1 MEFEH
6 LKSECDRLKSKL
18 DQAVRDK
25 HQLCRSF
32 ATELKKGDEVVNV
45 IIPLGMA
52 LSAEKNYNVLLH
64 KIMDGARS
72 ICHADGGTIY
82 IKEAS
87 HLHFKII
94 ENDTL
99 NIHWNE
105 FENSTS
111 TFPSIPIYDDVTGDI
126 NDKNVA
132 TLAAAEGKT
141 INIVDAYE
149 NKDFDFSGTKRFD
162 EANGYRS
169 KSFLTVPLKNHKD
182 EVIGVMQLINA
193 QSPQSGDVLPFSYE
207 KQEVVE
213 SLSALAATAMENQML
228 LQAQKDLLDSF
239 IQLISDA
246 IDQKSPYT
254 GGHCNRVPVIT
265 QMLAEAA
272 IEQKEGPF
280 RDFDLNETEMY
291 ELKTAA
297 WLHDIGKITTP
308 EHVVDKATKLE
319 TIHDR
324 IHVVEERFANLKL
337 QVELELAR
345 GSLSEADAKAQQ
357 LSLDE
362 DLAFLQHANV
372 GGEFMTDEHKQR
384 VIEMSERKIKNHRG
398 EWVHLLNED
407 EVHNLC
413 ISRGTLTE
421 AERKIINNHISV
433 TIDMLNA
440 LPLPNDLKRVPEY
453 AGGHHEKMD
462 GTGYP
467 KGLTK
472 EQMSIPARMMA
483 IADIFEALTAS
494 DRPYKKGKKLSEAIR
509 IMNFMRKDHHIDEEL
524 FELFI
529 KSGTYEIYAKEN
541 LKPEQVDSVNV
552 EEYFP
557 SEEKV

>member
-1 MEFEH
+1 
-6 LKSECDRLKSKL
+6 
-18 DQAVRDK
+18 
-25 HQLCRSF
+25 
-32 ATELKKGDEVVNV
+32 
-45 IIPLGMA
+45 
-52 LSAEKNYNVLLH
+52 
-64 KIMDGARS
+64 
-72 ICHADGGTIY
+72 
-82 IKEAS
+82 
-87 HLHFKII
+87 
-94 ENDTL
+94 
-99 NIHWNE
+99 
-105 FENSTS
+105 
-111 TFPSIPIYDDVTGDI
+111 
-126 NDKNVA
+126 
-132 TLAAAEGKT
+132 
-141 INIVDAYE
+141 
-149 NKDFDFSGTKRFD
+149 
-162 EANGYRS
+162 
-169 KSFLTVPLKNHKD
+169 
-182 EVIGVMQLINA
+182 
-193 QSPQSGDVLPFSYE
+193 
-207 KQEVVE
+207 
-213 SLSALAATAMENQML
+213 
-228 LQAQKDLLDSF
+228 
-239 IQLISDA
+239 
-246 IDQKSPYT
+246 
-254 GGHCNRVPVIT
+254 
-265 QMLAEAA
+265 MLAEAA